1 MSSHVPLDGGRER
14 EITQG
19 GTWDELPCEWGV
31 ESGKQGRE
39 GQKISPS
46 LLIRGGHRMS
56 SHVPPN
62 RGRGNIKPLPLL

>member
-1 MSSHVPLDGGRER
+1 MSLLDRGRER

-19 GTWDELPCEWGV
+19 GTWDELPCEWGE

-46 LLIRGGHRMS
+46 FLNQGGTWDELPC
-56 SHVPPN
+56 PPLT
-62 RGRGNIKPLPLL
+62 GEGQH